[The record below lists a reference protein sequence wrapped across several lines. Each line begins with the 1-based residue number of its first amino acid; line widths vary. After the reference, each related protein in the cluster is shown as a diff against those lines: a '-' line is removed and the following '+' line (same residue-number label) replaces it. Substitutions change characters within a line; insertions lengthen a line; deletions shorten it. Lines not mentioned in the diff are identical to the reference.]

1 MKNTHVKLFV
11 VIVFCSSFLVC
22 SSMSP
27 GIATKSP
34 KRIACEQGCQEGFE
48 KCKKSAGASEAKIA
62 ACKAANAA
70 CLDKCSNY

>member
-1 MKNTHVKLFV
+1 
-11 VIVFCSSFLVC
+11 
-22 SSMSP
+22 MSP

-48 KCKKSAGASEAKIA
+48 KCKKSAGTSEAKIA